1 MQACPKTCPHARDA
15 TWCGPEIAQG
25 SRHTAHA
32 TASSGGGC
40 LCEPRAHEAH
50 FASPSP
56 EKSFLDGTVAGLGRD
71 AAASRHT
78 ARADARLPAGPAC
91 VPDAS
96 LSNAF
101 GTDASSAGIE
111 LGTSSRPSVSTS
123 RSAPSAT
130 SWPSPSVGASE
141 GASAASGAATVPA
154 RPSRPSTTSPS
165 VASSSATTMP
175 RGLPVTAPRPPRAR
189 LGLMTMMDEGFQN
202 AGFWARRQLL
212 FTRLNFITALS
223 SHR

>member
-1 MQACPKTCPHARDA
+1 MQACPKTCPHAREA

-50 FASPSP
+50 EARARSASPSF
-56 EKSFLDGTVAGLGRD
+56 SYGTVAGLGRD
-71 AAASRHT
+71 AAQGSRHT

-91 VPDAS
+91 VPDTS

-123 RSAPSAT
+123 SSASSET

-141 GASAASGAATVPA
+141 SASAASGAATVPA

-165 VASSSATTMP
+165 ATSSSATTMP

-189 LGLMTMMDEGFQN
+189 LGLIKDEGFQN
-202 AGFWARRQLL
+202 ASYPIDQSLRRCMHAPP
-212 FTRLNFITALS
+212 NNGN
-223 SHR
+223 